1 MTRDSLR
8 LTIERISVTL
18 IISFM
23 IMLIIAAILLAS
35 NNEAYANKF
44 AEIAYYMLVAGVVTQ
59 LILVIKSEEDS

>member
-44 AEIAYYMLVAGVVTQ
+44 AEIAYYMLVAGVITQ
-59 LILVIKSEEDS
+59 LILVIKNKEDS

>member
-44 AEIAYYMLVAGVVTQ
+44 AEIAYYMLVAGVITQ
-59 LILVIKSEEDS
+59 LILVIKNEEDS